1 MTPPN
6 KGRGTG
12 QVHTF
17 AANEFRDQ
25 HQVVIV
31 GAGLVGLLL
40 AIVLRQAG
48 YLVTIFDKDIELK
61 EIGAGII
68 LPPNACRVLDQAGV
82 LEEIRS
88 HAVRPKEWV
97 SHSYKS
103 GATLGSMN
111 LDPHMDKLYGMP
123 FLVIH
128 RPQLRRILFHA
139 AEASGAHIRLG
150 VVIDPAC
157 VDFANG
163 VIRTASTEEPMTANR
178 HDKDQV
184 EDNLA
189 ADLLVAADGQQSET
203 RAYLS
208 GEKNGPAPTGKMVN
222 RILIGVERMREL
234 GLEDLIERPCIHVW
248 LGPGSLAVGYL
259 LQGVFNFVLT
269 CSSENEKSVFLG
281 PKAVDKEELFATFR
295 NWDPRVRSLVENGHG
310 FLKWL
315 LFDNSGNDPHSWV
328 RFNDDHKL
336 ALALTGDAA
345 HAIGPY
351 IGSGAALG
359 FESAMVLGSLLGQTK
374 CRSDVGHAL
383 NIYGS
388 LRRPRT
394 NIVGRVTQKMAE
406 EWMLPDGPL
415 QAKRDRIFIEEHP
428 PLPGYP
434 NTLQDPFFQKWLY
447 AFDGVYEARTSWI
460 PSGQDQLSQTTDAE
474 DGCKLVR
481 GIGASAQTSRL

>member
-6 KGRGTG
+6 KARGTG
-12 QVHTF
+12 QDVTS

-48 YLVTIFDKDIELK
+48 YLVTVFDKDIELK

-82 LEEIRS
+82 LERIRS

-103 GATLGSMN
+103 GVTLGSMD

-123 FLVIH
+123 FLAIH
-128 RPQLRRILFHA
+128 RAQLRRILFDA
-139 AEASGAHIRLG
+139 AEASGARIRLG
-150 VVIDPAC
+150 AVIDPARI
-157 VDFANG
+157 DFANG
-163 VIRTASTEEPMTANR
+163 VINTASTEEPMTANC
-178 HDKDQV
+178 HYKDQEV

-208 GEKNGPAPTGKMVN
+208 GEKNRPVPTGKMVN

-259 LQGVFNFVLT
+259 LQGVFNIALT
-269 CSSENEKSVFLG
+269 CSSENEKSVFHG
-281 PKAVDKEELFATFR
+281 PKAVDKEELFAIFR

-315 LFDNSGNDPHSWV
+315 LFDNSGNVPHSWRMLWV
-328 RFNDDHKL
+328 RILEAVQLWDSN
-336 ALALTGDAA
+336 
-345 HAIGPY
+345 
-351 IGSGAALG
+351 
-359 FESAMVLGSLLGQTK
+359 
-374 CRSDVGHAL
+374 
-383 NIYGS
+383 
-388 LRRPRT
+388 
-394 NIVGRVTQKMAE
+394 
-406 EWMLPDGPL
+406 L
-415 QAKRDRIFIEEHP
+415 QWCWA
-428 PLPGYP
+428 
-434 NTLQDPFFQKWLY
+434 
-447 AFDGVYEARTSWI
+447 VS
-460 PSGQDQLSQTTDAE
+460 
-474 DGCKLVR
+474 
-481 GIGASAQTSRL
+481 